1 MYSKAMFEFTKW
13 QEEREREK
21 AVSTPLQ
28 LLHRMKRNY
37 FRQICWA
44 LFHVSR
50 AFWAH
55 SQFQFLHRFLSVFV
69 LHACLRFGINKFSFH
84 FFSLLFAFASFGSV
98 AFCFVYW
105 TACLCL
111 VSGVIGTCKYFMAN
125 DWIIWCIE
133 KYSTKIDGVGGIK
146 NVRTTQTERMLEFL
160 KSIFNIDSFLLCLAS
175 RHKRKLTPFSLVALI
190 MLILN
195 DFNGFCRPRKRFMLN
210 NKKNSHSQKVCFF
223 SSSLTLVVML
233 RHLDWYKKK
242 NQKCNSIDIFKRMR
256 KTTEM
261 EQSQRLN
268 GDDPNEIWNI

>member
-13 QEEREREK
+13 QEREREK

-50 AFWAH
+50 AFWVH

-84 FFSLLFAFASFGSV
+84 FFPLLFAFASFGSV

-133 KYSTKIDGVGGIK
+133 KCSTKIDGVGGIK

-210 NKKNSHSQKVCFF
+210 NKKIPILRKYVFF
-223 SSSLTLVVML
+223 LLL
-233 RHLDWYKKK
+233 
-242 NQKCNSIDIFKRMR
+242 
-256 KTTEM
+256 
-261 EQSQRLN
+261 
-268 GDDPNEIWNI
+268 